1 VSSEILAQHQFFIRL
16 NDGIEAWG
24 GKFAFGVKIQKQK
37 SSGGGFSVYYNYSTG
52 VKNIKTDL
60 EVKPHLDSRSL

>member
-37 SSGGGFSVYYNYSTG
+37 SSGGGFSVYYN
-52 VKNIKTDL
+52 
-60 EVKPHLDSRSL
+60 